1 MSLAPGDRDW
11 KPRADVEAEEF
22 QSHVELLA
30 ALARSLHS
38 AGLPAHRLESM
49 MTQTAAR
56 LETPVEVFSLPTGVM
71 VAVGPETSPVT
82 MLLRVEP
89 SGVHLERLS
98 RLMAIARG
106 IARGQLE
113 APEAKR
119 RIDFVMRAKPY
130 WGPVPTVAAYVLSA
144 GAFSVFFGGAIP
156 EIVTAICVGLAVGL
170 IAISMQQLRTRTRLF
185 ELFAAAAAAAIANV
199 AYNVHSELVVWIPL
213 ASGLIILLPGLSLV
227 DALDELAH
235 GHLTSGG
242 SRLSGVGV
250 VLLVM
255 GFGAVLGTV
264 LVAPGSE
271 TYPDGVPQG
280 SQSWWIGPALI
291 AVAFG
296 SMIRFRARWR
306 DFWAALGASTIAL
319 GASRLAS
326 LEYGSFAGP
335 FLAAFILGSAANVF
349 AAVFRQPAQLLTVP
363 GLAMLV
369 PGSFGVRSLSSLL
382 SHDVSVGVDTAF
394 HMFLTAMA
402 LVCGILISNSFF
414 RETLHDEPGVRI

>member
-1 MSLAPGDRDW
+1 MSLVPGDRDW

-22 QSHVELLA
+22 QAQVEVIA

-38 AGLPAHRLESM
+38 SGLPAHRLEAL
-49 MTQTAAR
+49 MTQISAR
-56 LETPVEVFSLPTGVM
+56 LGTPVEISSLPTGVM

-98 RLMAIARG
+98 RLIAIARG

-130 WGPVPTVAAYVLSA
+130 WGQLSTVAAYVLSA
-144 GAFSVFFGGAIP
+144 GAFSVFFGGALP
-156 EIVTAICVGLAVGL
+156 EITTAVCVGLAVGL
-170 IAISMQQLRTRTRLF
+170 IAISMRQLRTRTRLF
-185 ELFAAAAAAAIANV
+185 ELLAAAAAATIANV
-199 AYNVHSELVVWIPL
+199 AYNLHAELVVWIPL
-213 ASGLIILLPGLSLV
+213 ASGLIILLPGLALV

-242 SRLSGVGV
+242 SRLAGVGV

-264 LVAPGSE
+264 LVSPGSE
-271 TYPDGVPQG
+271 TYPDGIPQG
-280 SQSWWIGPALI
+280 WQSWWIGPALI

-306 DFWAALGASTIAL
+306 DFWAALGASTLAL

-335 FLAAFILGSAANVF
+335 FLAAFVLGAAANLF
-349 AAVFRQPAQLLTVP
+349 AIVFRQPSQLITVP

-382 SHDVSVGVDTAF
+382 SHDITVGVDTAF
-394 HMFLTAMA
+394 HMFLTGMA
-402 LVCGILISNSFF
+402 LVCGLLISNSFF
-414 RETLHDEPGVRI
+414 RETLHEERLA